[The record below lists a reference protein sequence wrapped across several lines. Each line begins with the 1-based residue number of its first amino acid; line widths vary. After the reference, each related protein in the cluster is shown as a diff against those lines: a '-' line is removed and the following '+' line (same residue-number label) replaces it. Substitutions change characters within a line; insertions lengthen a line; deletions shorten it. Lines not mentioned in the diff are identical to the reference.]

1 MMRLTR
7 QYVGGVCAGFGVGV
21 VTGSWLS
28 LGWHP
33 FVVIP
38 GFFLATVGGFL
49 ARAAQ
54 RTEEKRPEDPPPESW
69 D

>member
-1 MMRLTR
+1 
-7 QYVGGVCAGFGVGV
+7 
-21 VTGSWLS
+21 
-28 LGWHP
+28 
-33 FVVIP
+33 VIP